1 MATKIMTVCC
11 VHNGSQILLG
21 EIKKEGPLK
30 GKFNGFGGKV
40 EEGETVE
47 AAAKRELLE
56 ECCIVPLDMQKR
68 GIINFIFDEEGNP
81 FSGKPQVEL
90 HIYSVTEFEGEPTE
104 TNEML
109 PTWFSYDAIPYGKMW
124 PDDQYWLPLV
134 LKGKFF
140 KGTFYLKDTELIKHY
155 EFKEVDASELI

>member
-1 MATKIMTVCC
+1 MATKIMTICC
-11 VHNGSQILLG
+11 VHTDSWILLG

-40 EEGETVE
+40 EEGETIE
-47 AAAKRELLE
+47 SAAKRELLE
-56 ECCIVPLDMQKR
+56 ECCIVPLDMRKI

-81 FSGKPQVEL
+81 FSGKPEL
-90 HIYSVTEFEGEPTE
+90 EVHIYGVTEFEGEPTE

-109 PTWFSYDAIPYGKMW
+109 PMWFNYDSIPYGKMW

-134 LKGKFF
+134 FEGKSFR
-140 KGTFYLKDTELIKHY
+140 GTFYLKDTESIKHY
-155 EFKEVDASELI
+155 ELKEVDVSEL